1 MNAERARNIEE
12 NRHIVKCCAEGILF
26 CGRQCIALRG
36 DKEGVDK
43 VGNSGNFLAL
53 LKTLAEHDPLLKS
66 HLQNPKM
73 KNAT

>member
-12 NRHIVKCCAEGILF
+12 NKHIVKCCAEGILF

-43 VGNSGNFLAL
+43 VGKFW
-53 LKTLAEHDPLLKS
+53 
-66 HLQNPKM
+66 
-73 KNAT
+73 